1 MLPFRIVL
9 IPKVIQRLKNE
20 IIQRSKFK
28 SFKLIKIH
36 LIKKAFLTKTII
48 LQQQQQ
54 QKTLTVIQNI

>member
-28 SFKLIKIH
+28 SFKLIKIR